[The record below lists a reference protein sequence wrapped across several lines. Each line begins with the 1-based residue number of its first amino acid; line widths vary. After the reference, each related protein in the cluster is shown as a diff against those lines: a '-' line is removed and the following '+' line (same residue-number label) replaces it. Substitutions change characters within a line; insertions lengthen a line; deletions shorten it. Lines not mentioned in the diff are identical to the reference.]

1 MRDAVQPRSYLS
13 RPLFSTCWIKFTI
26 RKYLFDIKTLDV
38 VTCSIVY
45 TIIFAQRL
53 IQVRETT
60 NQNGCATPWAESKYD
75 MSACSSICVV
85 AGGGRSVTCKR
96 KFMTPSAPHTLHR
109 FFSECKYIH
118 WGRRL
123 RMDFPLL
130 TLVPLYYLYANA
142 VLWDTVTLNFEKK
155 IHKDTH
161 EKRKLLIAFWNV
173 KLM

>member
-1 MRDAVQPRSYLS
+1 MRDAVQPCSYLS
-13 RPLFSTCWIKFTI
+13 RPLFSTCWIKFEI

-60 NQNGCATPWAESKYD
+60 NQNGCATPWAESKCD

-109 FFSECKYIH
+109 FFFRMQIYS
-118 WGRRL
+118 L
-123 RMDFPLL
+123 RQ
-130 TLVPLYYLYANA
+130 
-142 VLWDTVTLNFEKK
+142 K
-155 IHKDTH
+155 IKNGFSPSNISPVI
-161 EKRKLLIAFWNV
+161 LLIC
-173 KLM
+173 